1 MTISLFLHSTATMPA
16 MWDGVPATVIGDT
29 RKIAP
34 TNLGYPPNPLLARGT
49 TCSAHDDAAAIV
61 ALLDTLPADDVH
73 IYSHSYGGTVAL
85 TMIGALGSR
94 LKSLFLFEPV
104 LFGALLNDRS
114 VDTGPLGVAE
124 AIALRDSQPWFLD
137 DEHGGNE
144 AWLELFIDYW
154 NRPGTWLRMP
164 PAQQAWTRQV
174 AWKMYQ
180 EVKSVFTAMARFDQ
194 FDLHVPTTLVTGER
208 SPKAAQAM
216 VRGLAQVNPNARVVT
231 LEGAGH
237 MAPLTHAAK
246 VHALMQ
252 DHVRALHA

>member
-1 MTISLFLHSTATMPA
+1 MTLSLFLHSTATTPA
-16 MWDGVPATVIGDT
+16 MWHAVPAAVIGDSH
-29 RKIAP
+29 KLAP
-34 TNLGYPPNPLLARGT
+34 TNLGYPPNALLPRGT
-49 TCSAHDDAAAIV
+49 PCTVRDDAAAIL
-61 ALLDTLPADDVH
+61 AALPATGDVH

-85 TMIGALGSR
+85 TLIEALGPR

-104 LFGALLNDRS
+104 VFGALLNDRS
-114 VDTGPLGVAE
+114 VDTGPDGIAE
-124 AIALRDSQPWFLD
+124 AEALRDSRPWFLD
-137 DEHGGNE
+137 DERGGSE
-144 AWLELFIDYW
+144 EWIEIFIDYW
-154 NRPGTWLRMP
+154 NRPGTWQRMP

-180 EVKSVFTAMARFDQ
+180 EVKSVFTAMTRFDA
-194 FDLHVPTTLVTGER
+194 FDIAVPTTLVSGER

-216 VRGLAQVNPNARVVT
+216 VRGLALVNPGVRVVT

-252 DHVRALHA
+252 EHAEALRT

>member
-1 MTISLFLHSTATMPA
+1 MTTSLFLHSTATMPA
-16 MWDGVPATVIGDT
+16 MWSGVPDDVIGDT
-29 RKIAP
+29 HKLAP

-49 TCSAHDDAAAIV
+49 PASAHDDAAAILA
-61 ALLDTLPADDVH
+61 ALPEGDVH
-73 IYSHSYGGTVAL
+73 IYAHSYGGTVAL
-85 TMIGALGSR
+85 TLIEALGPR

-114 VDTGPLGVAE
+114 VDTGPEGLAE
-124 AIALRDSQPWFLD
+124 AEALRDARPWFLD
-137 DEHGGNE
+137 DAHGGDE
-144 AWLELFIDYW
+144 AWIELFIDYW
-154 NRPGTWLRMP
+154 NRPGTWQRMP

-180 EVKSVFTAMARFDQ
+180 EVKSVFTGMTRFDA
-194 FDLHVPTTLVTGER
+194 FPLRVPTTLVTGER

-216 VRGLAQVNPNARVVT
+216 VRALAQVNPGVRVVT

-246 VHALMQ
+246 VNALMQ
-252 DHVRALHA
+252 EHVQAMRS